1 MDENA
6 FGMVRAE
13 WARVCERPGSV
24 EAVRGWLVEAGLRV
38 PVGPECG
45 LDDLLQGLKR
55 GGGQAFSDQWL
66 SVLVQR
72 VLDGSELAALMVVQ
86 AMSPSAL
93 KTVRRLCAQYADA
106 SLDDVAQVVLSSLY
120 EVVRRYP
127 LTRRPAK
134 IALNISMDAHHLAS
148 RELAKFALSTS
159 MDAHHL
165 ASRELRRAEAPLAA
179 PADVSDVQWVL
190 ADRDGDHPVAA
201 AEQAQLAATAVEAG
215 LGDVGGD
222 LSGARGE
229 LVELLVWALRER
241 VLGRESARA
250 LTDHYR
256 DGSLGD
262 VAAARAAGVSAAAW
276 RQRRSRA
283 VRQLRD
289 AAPLWLAQAA

>member
-24 EAVRGWLVEAGLRV
+24 EAVRGWLVETGVRA

-106 SLDDVAQVVLSSLY
+106 SLDDVAQVVLSCLY

-148 RELAKFALSTS
+148 REL
-159 MDAHHL
+159 
-165 ASRELRRAEAPLAA
+165 RRAEVSLAA